1 MSKLWWVQTEEL
13 ETLARADLHR
23 LQQFM
28 HRARYDANKVV
39 YSSSLPGDVVYLIQ
53 QGQVSL
59 FQETSGG
66 ARRKLTQLRRG
77 DLFGSLSLVESGY
90 KQGQVFTDSAVVML
104 VLRKK
109 SFEQLM
115 KFYPGT
121 GARLVAF
128 FVEQQIQHMK
138 SRDLK
143 IARYASQRLLR
154 LLKHYLDNPAYQVN
168 QEPVPFPIN
177 LRELADLLACRTDVI
192 QLCLDNLQSEG
203 IIAIERKTVS
213 WAKASAP
220 KKPLASVKA

>member
-1 MSKLWWVQTEEL
+1 MSKLWWVRTDKLQTV
-13 ETLARADLHR
+13 ANADLHR

-39 YSSSLPGDVVYLIQ
+39 YSSSLPGDVIYLLQ
-53 QGQVSL
+53 QGQVTL

-66 ARRKLTQLRRG
+66 ARRKLTQLSQG
-77 DLFGSLSLVESGY
+77 DLFGSLGLVESGY
-90 KQGQVFTDSAVVML
+90 KQGQVFTDSSAVMF

-128 FVEQQIQHMK
+128 FVEQQVQHMQQ
-138 SRDLK
+138 RDIK

-154 LLKHYLDNPAYQVN
+154 LLQHYLNNPAYQFN
-168 QEPVPFPIN
+168 DQPVPFQIN
-177 LRELADLLACRTDVI
+177 LRELADLLACRSDVVQI
-192 QLCLDNLQSEG
+192 CLNNLHAAG
-203 IIAIERKTVS
+203 LITLDGKTVS
-213 WAKASAP
+213 WPLTSKAKS
-220 KKPLASVKA
+220 K